1 MDEGMKM
8 NLENNSNET
17 IATKKKKKSFY
28 SRLKRAFT
36 IIVVLMLCSI
46 SACQVHYYMARRTPA
61 VSGKVVDIETGQPI
75 AGADVMVV
83 IHGFPSDPAAAVA
96 SSGVFI
102 AGGDLKTDSEG
113 KFLFASQ
120 TPRIKDSGTTLMSYI
135 FWGPEKQ
142 IGIEVNVFSK
152 EHMTA
157 ASKTEGLDWKED
169 PFFEIGYEG
178 KNGDRLVRVSR
189 KKQLKGEYQ
198 YLIETKKAVT
208 EKEWQLKCHDTL
220 LSCHDPEQKGDEWLF
235 NDLVG
240 YLERFP
246 DGEKAGEYLK
256 LAWQGNQILCP
267 NCAIEE
273 YKKGNLTKEQL
284 NIDYK
289 RACKLI
295 QLEEKNLILAEGAKS
310 KANNTILA
318 HDKERA
324 ETVKSFMDSIEK
336 ARGKQ

>member
-1 MDEGMKM
+1 MK
-8 NLENNSNET
+8 
-17 IATKKKKKSFY
+17 
-28 SRLKRAFT
+28 
-36 IIVVLMLCSI
+36 VVTRVMLGFVAILLCCV
-46 SACQVHYYMARRTPA
+46 SACQFHYYKARRTPA

-152 EHMTA
+152 EHITA

-169 PFFEIGYEG
+169 PFFESGYEG
-178 KNGDRLVRVSR
+178 KNGDRFVRVSR

-246 DGEKAGEYLK
+246 DGEKAGEYLNK
-256 LAWQGNQILCP
+256 AISISLARYERKDSPSNEDRYNFSTEAQYLLG
-267 NCAIEE
+267 
-273 YKKGNLTKEQL
+273 
-284 NIDYK
+284 
-289 RACKLI
+289 
-295 QLEEKNLILAEGAKS
+295 LAEKVQEPKAPLGLKIGYEMDINELRRELS
-310 KANNTILA
+310 KAKQFMN
-318 HDKERA
+318 KE
-324 ETVKSFMDSIEK
+324 
-336 ARGKQ
+336 